1 MAGQGGPEG
10 ESRRGPLAPV
20 SQGPSHQL
28 VGGAV
33 QTGVD
38 GRGGGPCPV
47 SEEVAGVAV
56 PSQGPWPQSPLLVVT
71 FSERD
76 YTTQN

>member
-10 ESRRGPLAPV
+10 ESRRGPLATV

-33 QTGVD
+33 QPGVD
-38 GRGGGPCPV
+38 GQGGGPGPV
-47 SEEVAGVAV
+47 SEEVAGIAV
-56 PSQGPWPQSPLLVVT
+56 HPQGQDGLSHL
-71 FSERD
+71 F
-76 YTTQN
+76 

>member
-1 MAGQGGPEG
+1 MAGRGGPEG

-33 QTGVD
+33 QPGVD
-38 GRGGGPCPV
+38 GRGGGPGPV
-47 SEEVAGVAV
+47 SKEVAGIAV
-56 PSQGPWPQSPLLVVT
+56 PPQGQDGQSHLLVVT
-71 FSERD
+71 FSEKD
-76 YTTQN
+76 YSTQN